1 MDPRPEPRF
10 IGALRAALSF
20 RGTDGRGLTLG
31 HWLLVWVAVWGA
43 AKVLSGLDLVLS
55 LVPPFL
61 ALSIAVPVVT
71 RAVARSRAGG
81 GDRFVRW
88 TEPVVVSLAFG
99 VLAWSVLGF
108 TLTKRIPIDTGDHQ
122 IMIVRAELFAKSL
135 LSGKLRYF
143 THAVQGGDSLVDL
156 YPIFANLVSTA
167 FYVVLPK
174 SMPFPMVYTVM
185 CIWTW
190 WFRGVA
196 TYHLSRRFAGPLPSA
211 FVALLMLFEV
221 GDDVWDGVW
230 NGMIYWGMIHNNVA
244 LSVAMFA
251 AAAQIDLVRR
261 HTTPRF
267 LACVGLFALAAFAHP
282 LGILFAVAAAASL
295 AVSLL
300 ASQERKSRSWYAL
313 LASVLGIVL
322 ASFWVVPYTKNLRE
336 LGFRYAIPGESYKVL
351 GAGLLRGDMPHSSFG
366 AWIGVGVLGVFAMVT
381 SGRVALVAG
390 GMWAL
395 VFFLLALTPFTV
407 QSRLVVWVPAFLD
420 GQQRRMLTVL
430 KCAIVPA
437 MAYVVG
443 HMTRHLARAGSLL
456 PSRVV
461 GRAILLLLV
470 LMGPTRAV
478 VNGFAVTNGKLV
490 EQIPQGPRPARSHTD
505 PDYLRAFDYL
515 RQKRQADPSGTPWRT
530 SIHWNRMKHAA
541 WTEGDLTGVPV
552 VEFIAM
558 SAAFLG
564 IRPREI
570 SEQGFH
576 DWNIRYSVTDHG
588 TAPWA
593 GMTKVFSSGPYVVW
607 EVPKYD
613 DRFVVAPAGVTIKG
627 LALVGDEIR
636 FDVEGA
642 PAEGADVQV
651 RCAWFPRWK
660 ATVAGAAVPITA
672 VPPHAGALPKQ
683 EQIGL
688 RVKNGHVVIACTG
701 VMPGALRGMA
711 LSAFALAGVIALGKG
726 ARRRRLGALL
736 TSSLDRARERLGELT
751 ARVTPARL
759 AAGAAVVLLVG
770 YVAVGRRG
778 TRHLLAPPLEG
789 MGLRV
794 SLKKASGGPVSC
806 VSALPM
812 GAYFC
817 DGASVESFLGYGP
830 APLQGDCGEDPPQF
844 PSMRIHLREAGS
856 EVRLAFDK
864 VRAPGHKV
872 RFVYNTWGRFDAALW
887 SGDKELWRGVIDGR
901 NETTATLPPEVPVD
915 LPLELRLRGGVSGAH
930 LDIYGKG
937 M

>member
-1 MDPRPEPRF
+1 MDTQPESRVES
-10 IGALRAALSF
+10 ALRRALSF
-20 RGTDGRGLTLG
+20 RGADGRGLTLG

-43 AKVLSGLDLVLS
+43 AKVLSGLELVLA

-71 RAVARSRAGG
+71 RAIARSRAGG

-108 TLTKRIPIDTGDHQ
+108 TLVKRIPIDTGDHQ

-143 THAVQGGDSLVDL
+143 THSVQGGDSLVDL

-167 FYVVLPK
+167 FYAVLPK

-185 CIWTW
+185 CIWAW
-190 WFRGVA
+190 WFRGIA
-196 TYHLSRRFAGPLPSA
+196 TYHLARRFAGPLASA

-251 AAAQIDLVRR
+251 AGSQIDLVRR
-261 HTTPRF
+261 HTTARF

-282 LGILFAVAAAASL
+282 LGILFTVAATGSL
-295 AVSLL
+295 AIALL
-300 ASQERKSRSWYAL
+300 ASKERKSRIWYAL

-336 LGFRYAIPGESYKVL
+336 LGFRYAIPGESYKVM

-366 AWIGVGVLGVFAMVT
+366 GWIGVGVIGVFAMVT

-395 VFFLLALTPFTV
+395 IFFLLALTPFTV

-437 MAYVVG
+437 MAYVLG
-443 HMTRHLARAGSLL
+443 RMTRHLANAGSLL

-461 GRAILLLLV
+461 GRAVILLLV

-478 VNGFAVTNGKLV
+478 VNGFAVANGKLA
-490 EQIPQGPRPARSHTD
+490 EQIPQGPRPERSHTD
-505 PDYLRAFDYL
+505 PDYLKAFDYL
-515 RQKRQADPSGTPWRT
+515 RQKRRADPSGTPWRT

-541 WTEGDLTGVPV
+541 WIEGDLTGVPV

-576 DWNIRYSVTDHG
+576 DWNIRYAVTDHG
-588 TAPWA
+588 NAPWA
-593 GMTKVFSSGPYVVW
+593 GLNKVFTSGPYVVW

-613 DRFVVAPAGVTIKG
+613 DRYVVAPDGVTIRN

-642 PAEGADVQV
+642 PAEGVDVQV

-660 ATVAGAAVPITA
+660 ATVAGATVPVTA
-672 VPPHAGALPKQ
+672 VPPHPGALPKQ

-688 RVKNGHVVIACTG
+688 RVKNGHVVIACNGT
-701 VMPGALRGMA
+701 MPGAVRGVV
-711 LSAFALAGVIALGKG
+711 LSTLALAGVVALAKG
-726 ARRRRLGALL
+726 ARRRRLGTLSMSGLA
-736 TSSLDRARERLGELT
+736 RARAALGQLT
-751 ARVTPARL
+751 EKVPPMRV
-759 AAGAAVVLLVG
+759 AAGFAVVLLVG
-770 YVAVGRRG
+770 YVAIGRRG
-778 TRHLLAPPLEG
+778 TRHLLEPPLEG
-789 MGLRV
+789 MGMRV
-794 SLKKASGGPVSC
+794 SLKKPAGEPVACASAV
-806 VSALPM
+806 LM
-812 GAYFC
+812 GAYRC

-830 APLQGDCGEDPPQF
+830 APQQGDCGEDPPQF
-844 PSMRIHLREAGS
+844 PSMRIHVRDAGS

-864 VRAPGHKV
+864 VRAPARRVKLLH
-872 RFVYNTWGRFDAALW
+872 NTWGRFDASLW
-887 SGDKELWRGVIDGR
+887 SGDKELWRGTVDGR
-901 NETTATLPPEVPVD
+901 NETIATLPPEVPTD
-915 LPLELRLRGGVSGAH
+915 LPLELRLRGAVSGAH